1 MRRFSTILFT
11 LFVAVSAFAQNT
23 FTVDAPNVVTADEN
37 FRIVFTADG
46 RMSDFNWV
54 GSDQFTIVWGPQSGS
69 MSSTSIVNGKRTS
82 THQETR
88 TYIVQANGV
97 GRFTLPAA
105 TATIGKKDY
114 SSGEFVIEVVSSE
127 QNGSQGGT
135 QQQAPQQSQQQAQQ
149 QQSQQQSAATGTVSN
164 KDIFLSLSVNK
175 SSVVKGEPL
184 IATLKLYTRADIQAF
199 EDVHFPTFNGF
210 WSKEVEAPQNIEFVR
225 ENVNGTIYN
234 AALLR
239 KYMLIPQQNGKIVID
254 PAEMVCLVRVMSSNS
269 QASSFFDSFFDSYQ
283 TIRKRLSTSAVTV
296 NVRALPSGAP
306 ASFGGGVGSFK
317 MEVTPGAGQLK
328 THEAGSLVVKISG
341 RGNISML
348 EAPHINFP
356 PDFEVYDI
364 KTTEDISAD
373 GTSGSKT
380 FEFPF
385 IPRSYGDF
393 NVEAINYSYYDIS
406 KGSYATLSSGP
417 LKFSVE
423 KGEEIAG
430 AGVTVS
436 GVARQ
441 GVKNLADDIRFIHS
455 GKASLRG
462 KDEFF
467 AGSVLFWILL
477 AALVVLFFGASYA
490 LNFLDARRSDV
501 AGTRNRRATKMAKMR
516 LRQAGEYLKNNLNT
530 AYFEELHKAVL
541 GYVADKLMIPSADL
555 SKERIVEAYAEKGV
569 SGGAVDRLVALLNEC
584 EEARYAPEAAIAH
597 KDELYSQAID
607 IISDLDSMIKT
618 NRTSKKGVVAA
629 IVLAAMLALPAFA
642 ASAQENTA
650 ETASTADP
658 VEKYWSDAAAAYTAG
673 DYASAL
679 ENYKNIESFSLCSD
693 ELYYNIGNCHYKMGD
708 NSRAILYYEKCLKI
722 NPSHKDA
729 LNNVTLARQFTLDK
743 IEVVPDF
750 ILVQWLEDIMFSCS
764 ADAWAWIA
772 LGFGLLVVILLLGFK
787 FLPALGARK
796 ASFVFACIFFALTLG
811 AVSFSLCE
819 KADAMHY
826 DEAIMIQPVS
836 SVKSSPGDAG
846 KSIFVLHE
854 GTKVE
859 VLDNLGDWTLIQ
871 ISDGRQGW
879 AESSSMEL
887 I

>member
-1 MRRFSTILFT
+1 MRRISTILFT
-11 LFVAVSAFAQNT
+11 LFIAASAFAQNS

-46 RMSDFNWV
+46 RMSDFNWA
-54 GSDQFTIVWGPQSGS
+54 GSEHFTIVWGPQSGS

-88 TYIVQANGV
+88 TYIVQPNGV
-97 GRFTLPAA
+97 GRFTLPGA
-105 TATIGKKDY
+105 TATIGKSDY
-114 SSGEFVIEVVSSE
+114 STGDFVIEVVSS
-127 QNGSQGGT
+127 Q
-135 QQQAPQQSQQQAQQ
+135 QQSQSQSAPQGGSQQSQTQ
-149 QQSQQQSAATGTVSN
+149 QQSQQNQQQSAASTGTVSN
-164 KDIFLSLSVNK
+164 KDIFLSLTVNK
-175 SSVVKGEPL
+175 NSVVKGEPL

-210 WSKEVEAPQNIEFVR
+210 WSKETEAPQNIEFVR
-225 ENVNGTIYN
+225 ENVGGTIYN

-254 PAEMVCLVRVMSSNS
+254 PAEMICLIRVMNSNS

-283 TIRKRLSTSAVTV
+283 TIRKRLSTPAVTI
-296 NVRALPSGAP
+296 NVRPLPSGAP
-306 ASFGGGVGSFK
+306 ASFAGGVGSFK

-364 KTTEDISAD
+364 KTTEEISAD

-385 IPRSYGDF
+385 IPRSYGEF
-393 NVEAINYSYYDIS
+393 NVEPINYSYYDIA
-406 KGSYATLSSGP
+406 KGTYSTLSSGN

-430 AGVTVS
+430 GGVAVS

-441 GVKNLADDIRFIHS
+441 GVRNLADDIRFIHS

-467 AGSVLFWILL
+467 AGSTLFWILFALL
-477 AALVVLFFGASYA
+477 AVLFVVASRT
-490 LNFLDARRSDV
+490 LNFVDERRSDV
-501 AGTRNRRATKMAKMR
+501 AGKRNRRATKMAKAR
-516 LRQAGEYLKNNLNT
+516 LHQASEYLKNNLNT

-541 GYVADKLMIPSADL
+541 GYVADKLLIPSADL
-555 SKERIVEAYAEKGV
+555 SKERIVEAYAERGV
-569 SGGAVDRLVALLNEC
+569 QGEAVDNLITLLNEC

-597 KDELYSQAID
+597 KEELYTQAID
-607 IISDLDSMIKT
+607 IISDLDSMVKT
-618 NRTSKKGVVAA
+618 KKISKGAPAA
-629 IVLAAMLALPAFA
+629 IAMLLMLALPAFA
-642 ASAQENTA
+642 AKAQD
-650 ETASTADP
+650 DP
-658 VEKYWSDAAAAYTAG
+658 VEKYWADAATAYTAG
-673 DYASAL
+673 DYEAAL

-693 ELYYNIGNCHYKMGD
+693 DLYYNIANCYFKTGD
-708 NSRAILYYEKCLKI
+708 NPHAILYYEKCLKL

-729 LNNVTLARQFTLDK
+729 LNNIALAREFTLDK

-750 ILVQWLEDIMFSCS
+750 ILVQWVEDVMFSCS
-764 ADAWAWIA
+764 ADGWAWIS
-772 LGFGLLVVILLLGFK
+772 LGLGLLVVVLLLGFK
-787 FLPALGARK
+787 FLPSVGTRK
-796 ASFVFACIFFALTLG
+796 ASFVFACIFFAFTLI
-811 AVSFSLCE
+811 ALAFSLGE

-826 DEAIMIQPVS
+826 DEAVMIQPVS
-836 SVKSSPGDAG
+836 SVKSSPGEAG

-859 VLDNLGDWTLIQ
+859 VLDNLGEWTQIQ